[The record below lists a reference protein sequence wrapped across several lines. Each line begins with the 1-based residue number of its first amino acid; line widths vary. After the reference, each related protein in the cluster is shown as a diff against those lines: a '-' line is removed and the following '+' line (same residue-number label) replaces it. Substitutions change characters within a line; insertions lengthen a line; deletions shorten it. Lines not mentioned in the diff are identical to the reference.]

1 MHIRHQLLQ
10 VFFYV
15 LWKTA
20 LYVIRDFFSKLAM
33 TITDTKV
40 VQSRLVE
47 QIRSQYEGVLVSLV
61 RIVWDVPHSC
71 SECEFSHHVL
81 HLSEELLY
89 LLTHRYSLSAL
100 LY

>member
-1 MHIRHQLLQ
+1 
-10 VFFYV
+10 
-15 LWKTA
+15 
-20 LYVIRDFFSKLAM
+20 M

-61 RIVWDVPHSC
+61 RIVWYVPHSC
-71 SECEFSHHVL
+71 GEGEFSHHVL
-81 HLSEELLY
+81 DFSEELLY
-89 LLTHRYSLSAL
+89 LLAHRYSLSAL